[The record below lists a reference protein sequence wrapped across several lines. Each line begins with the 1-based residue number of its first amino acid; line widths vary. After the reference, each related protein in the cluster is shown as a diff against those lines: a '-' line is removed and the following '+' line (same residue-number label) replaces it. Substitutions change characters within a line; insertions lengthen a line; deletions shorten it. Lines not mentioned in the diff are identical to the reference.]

1 MEYQIRYIVQLIK
14 QLYTNFSCT
23 INSEADTSFV
33 VKSGVRQGYVMSSVL
48 FIITIDWVMRTTLTE
63 GNNTGLRWTLCTTL
77 EDTDYAD
84 DFALLSHTEDHMQ
97 EKTRKLEENARMV
110 SLKINAK
117 KTKLM
122 YLNTERL
129 PVIFVEGKQLDIVDS
144 FNYLGSSITTEG
156 GAERDIKVRIGK
168 ARSTFIRLGNIW
180 KTTTFS
186 TKTKLKLYNS
196 CVLSVLLY
204 GSECWRMTDK
214 KKTSTDSS
222 FHNTCLRKIMKI
234 FWPNKISNKDLHNIT
249 NTKDMETLLI
259 QKRWRWLCHV
269 LRKPSE
275 DMTKVALRWTPEGK
289 RKRGRPKTTWRCT
302 IENEIKE
309 IGYTW
314 GTIERKANNREE
326 WRKLVLALCAMR
338 HSKD

>member
-14 QLYTNFSCT
+14 QFYTNFSCT

-48 FIITIDWVMRTTLTE
+48 FIIAIDWVMRTTLTE

-110 SLKINAK
+110 GLKINAK
-117 KTKLM
+117 KTKVNVPKHREIASHICRRETTG
-122 YLNTERL
+122 YSR
-129 PVIFVEGKQLDIVDS
+129 
-144 FNYLGSSITTEG
+144 LGSSITTEG
-156 GAERDIKVRIGK
+156 GAERDIQVRIGK
-168 ARSTFIRLGNIW
+168 ARSAFIRLGNIW

-214 KKTSTDSS
+214 D
-222 FHNTCLRKIMKI
+222 I
-234 FWPNKISNKDLHNIT
+234 
-249 NTKDMETLLI
+249 
-259 QKRWRWLCHV
+259 
-269 LRKPSE
+269 
-275 DMTKVALRWTPEGK
+275 
-289 RKRGRPKTTWRCT
+289 
-302 IENEIKE
+302 
-309 IGYTW
+309 
-314 GTIERKANNREE
+314 NR
-326 WRKLVLALCAMR
+326 LQLP
-338 HSKD
+338 